1 MKLAKPLL
9 GAVAAGVLAA
19 GAWAAVPAGAASR
32 PSVTA
37 APAANAATTAA
48 ATTTASTT
56 TAATATAAPVPA
68 SPASCETEHWPDR
81 ATGQPAGLE
90 AGAPTGFYLWHND
103 EGWHL
108 EVTHPTHDHVV
119 FSGWISTNGTIDYQ
133 RVDDEHTDVV
143 KLGPAEHRLGFA
155 FNNYGYLDGVHF
167 ATHCADRLEFHLFIN
182 GRPAGVEQVSVGHGS
197 VHPKAMP
204 FIIDRS
210 DVH

>member
-1 MKLAKPLL
+1 MKGTTMKLAKPLL
-9 GAVAAGVLAA
+9 GAVAASVLAV

-37 APAANAATTAA
+37 APAAATAA
-48 ATTTASTT
+48 AL
-56 TAATATAAPVPA
+56 PA
-68 SPASCETEHWPDR
+68 SPGSCEAEHWPDR

-90 AGAPTGFYLWHND
+90 AGAATGFYLWHND

-119 FSGWISTNGTIDYQ
+119 FSGWISTNGTIDSQ
-133 RVDDEHTDVV
+133 RVDDEHNDIV

-182 GRPAGVEQVSVGHGS
+182 GRPAGVEQVYVGHDS

-204 FIIDRS
+204 FIIDRT
-210 DVH
+210 DVV